1 MTPRRAQRHAKKWC
15 VGALLLLLGVAG
27 AYLVWQIHQ
36 TEQIRQQELT
46 FLQQVQKAHY
56 GAVQATLKQHPEY
69 VHLRDEAGQTP
80 LHLASQIHDRPMFE
94 LILDHDPEIDAQVN
108 GHILDYIA
116 VNGSSDHGH
125 LNTALHNTVLWA
137 DLPMIEKL
145 LKRRAALNLPNA
157 QNWTPLHLSL
167 FSNRDD
173 ITLLLLEYGAD
184 VNTPGLFGQRPL
196 HIAIERGDAERVEL
210 LLKHAAKPH
219 LADDNAV
226 TALQKARDKDTA
238 ASTPQTRKILG
249 LLQAKH

>member
-1 MTPRRAQRHAKKWC
+1 MKPRRAQIQQAQKW
-15 VGALLLLLGVAG
+15 VFPLLLLLLSIAG
-27 AYLVWQIHQ
+27 IYLVWQSHLK
-36 TEQIRQQELT
+36 RQQELT

-56 GAVQATLKQHPEY
+56 GAVQDALKQHPEY

-94 LILDHDPEIDAQVN
+94 LILEHNPEIDAQVD

-116 VNGSSDHGH
+116 VHDSSDHGH
-125 LNTALHNTVLWA
+125 LNTALHNAVLWA
-137 DLPMIEKL
+137 DVPMIEKL

-184 VNTPGLFGQRPL
+184 VNAPGLFGQRPL
-196 HIAIERGDAERVEL
+196 HIAIERGDVARVEL
-210 LLKHAAKPH
+210 LLQHAAKPH
-219 LADDNAV
+219 LADDHAV

-238 ASTPQTRKILG
+238 ASTATTRKILA
-249 LLQAKH
+249 LLQAKR